1 MSDMKRDN
9 IGAVINTDIE
19 ALNKYQVERSYYRKV
34 DKLQND
40 ILEIK
45 RSIITIY
52 EKIEKLE
59 TKDNG

>member
-19 ALNKYQVERSYYRKV
+19 ALNKYKVERSYYRKV

>member
-9 IGAVINTDIE
+9 VGAVINTDIE
-19 ALNKYQVERSYYRKV
+19 ALNKYKVERSYYRKV